1 MLVAPISH
9 QDGTHPQ
16 DETLLND
23 LQQCEATDESKGVK
37 ASVDKADWRARA
49 QEVCGGV
56 VLPRIM
62 EGTMPSL
69 DEKTTETVPSSA
81 QSFA

>member
-1 MLVAPISH
+1 MLLAPKSH
-9 QDGTHPQ
+9 QDGTHLQ

-23 LQQCEATDESKGVK
+23 LQQCKAADESRGVK

-49 QEVCGGV
+49 QEMCGGV